1 MQSQNIYKS
10 IWNENNNERNGNKF
24 NWKRKVLKK
33 LEKEKNLKKTER
45 QGKERHSKDDLELVY
60 FALFS
65 TLHVDINAF
74 PAQSWRKEKF
84 EEKCCYMGNK
94 SHLSTLFT
102 FFMFKSHPPKIKNFT
117 IFIFK
122 PHSKKIKNFSIL
134 HYHNIKCSNWIPPS

>member
-1 MQSQNIYKS
+1 MQPQNIYKS

-45 QGKERHSKDDLELVY
+45 QGKERHSKDVLELVY
-60 FALFS
+60 FALFF
-65 TLHVDINAF
+65 TLHGDINAF
-74 PAQSWRKEKF
+74 PAQSWRKEKI

-102 FFMFKSHPPKIKNFT
+102 IFM
-117 IFIFK
+117 FK
-122 PHSKKIKNFSIL
+122 PHSKKIKNFAIL